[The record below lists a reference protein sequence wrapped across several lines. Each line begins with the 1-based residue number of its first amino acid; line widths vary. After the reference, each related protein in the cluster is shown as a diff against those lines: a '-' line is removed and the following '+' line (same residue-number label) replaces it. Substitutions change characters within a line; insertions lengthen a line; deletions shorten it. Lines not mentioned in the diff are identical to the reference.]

1 MRYCE
6 RCGWK
11 PTEGWEIICGKCG
24 ARLIEGEPS
33 EDTQKEKSLNED
45 TPKSESNNSDDP
57 KKGPS
62 ITGETAESA
71 KADTVTNKS
80 EAIKQDTA
88 KPDMGKAESSSSK
101 GSSAKTEQS
110 ATVDEPIILKSNEK
124 APAKGS
130 KVSSPEKKK
139 GGKWKIVT
147 AVIIAGALFGG
158 GGAYW
163 WINYSKQVL
172 AETDYLRQM
181 QQVLADIDGV
191 NGGLIQ
197 SLNDVPLKNDGKL
210 NEDQISQLEK
220 KLDEAKDKHSSLQA
234 PQKYAGEQ
242 ETINEVIAL
251 EKNLISQVEEA
262 WKTLFKAKN
271 TYQELQQKVEV
282 LRGISDVDIHNNLNQ
297 IGSRI
302 SGVLDVQRPP
312 VTLKSIAQQVAEGAK
327 NGEGK
332 APDPVSPE
340 AKPAESSGNGG
351 NAAANNGGNTVV
363 PDAKTFFASMDSI
376 VVQYDTAKV
385 NLSKSFNEF
394 NYGKLDWTGL
404 SNAVAEGKRVRL
416 ALQAQIEALPAPQ
429 EYQPLKYELLGALNQ
444 AIQYCDAVQ
453 EAANLALKGS
463 DNESRAKMTEA
474 QQLNGCI
481 QKFYNQFLK
490 DYNAKKVGG

>member
-1 MRYCE
+1 MLYCK

-11 PTEGWEIICGKCG
+11 PMEGWEIICGKCG
-24 ARLIEGEPS
+24 ARLTEGEPS
-33 EDTQKEKSLNED
+33 EDTPKALKED
-45 TPKSESNNSDDP
+45 TPKSESNSTDDLG
-57 KKGPS
+57 KGPS
-62 ITGETAESA
+62 KTSEATETAKS
-71 KADTVTNKS
+71 DTVKTKS
-80 EAIKQDTA
+80 DTKQDA
-88 KPDMGKAESSSSK
+88 GKPDKGKVEASSSK
-101 GSSAKTEQS
+101 GSSAQTEIS

-124 APAKGS
+124 AAAKGTKGPAS
-130 KVSSPEKKK
+130 EKKK
-139 GGKWKIVT
+139 GGKWKIVVS
-147 AVIIAGALFGG
+147 VIVAGALFGG

-172 AETDYLRQM
+172 AESDYFRQM

-220 KLDEAKDKHSSLQA
+220 KLDEAKDKHGSMQA
-234 PQKYAGEQ
+234 PQKYIGEQ
-242 ETINEVIAL
+242 DTINEVIAL

-302 SGVLDVQRPP
+302 SGVFDVQRPP

-327 NGEGK
+327 NSEGK
-332 APDPVSPE
+332 SPEPGSSE
-340 AKPAESSGNGG
+340 AKPAEPSGNGNNAAGNNGG
-351 NAAANNGGNTVV
+351 NAAALD
-363 PDAKTFFASMDSI
+363 PKTFFASMDSL
-376 VVQYDTAKV
+376 VAQYDTAKA

-394 NYGKLDWTGL
+394 NYGRLDWTGL
-404 SNAVAEGKRVRL
+404 SNAVAEGKKVRL
-416 ALQAQIEALPAPQ
+416 ALQAQIEALPTPQ

-463 DNESRAKMTEA
+463 DNDSRAKMTEA

-490 DYNAKKVGG
+490 DYNAKKAGG